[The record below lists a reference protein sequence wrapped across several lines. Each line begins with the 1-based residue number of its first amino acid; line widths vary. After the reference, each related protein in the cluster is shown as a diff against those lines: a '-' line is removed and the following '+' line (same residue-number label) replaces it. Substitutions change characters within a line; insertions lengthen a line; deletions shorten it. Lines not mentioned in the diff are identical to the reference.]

1 MGCRTFHLY
10 LYGTEFT
17 LVTDHK
23 PLKVIYGNKKAKPSA
38 RIERWVLRLQPYSF
52 KVVYRPGATNPA
64 DYLSRHP
71 IQTSRRQ
78 ENMTEEYV
86 NFIAFNSIPKTMTM
100 EEIVTATDSDKV
112 LREVRADI
120 KLNKWD
126 FDIVKPYKAIRD
138 EPAATSKGII
148 LREPRIVIPQLLQQ
162 RAVDNAQ
169 ESHLGLT
176 KTKALLREKI
186 WLPSIDKLV
195 KVH

>member
-23 PLKVIYGNKKAKPSA
+23 PLKVIYDNKKAKSSA
-38 RIERWVLRLQPYSF
+38 RTERWVLRLQPYSF
-52 KVVYRPGATNPA
+52 KVVYRPGATNSA

-86 NFIAFNSIPKTMTM
+86 NVIAFNSIPKTMTM
-100 EEIVTATDSDKV
+100 EEVTATGSDKV
-112 LREVRADI
+112 LREVRAAI
-120 KLNKWD
+120 KKGKLD
-126 FDIVKPYKAIRD
+126 FDIVKPYKAIKD
-138 EPAATSKGII
+138 ELTVTSKGII
-148 LREPRIVIPQLLQQ
+148 LREPRIVIPQSLQQ

-176 KTKALLREKI
+176 KTKALLRERFGSQVLI
-186 WLPSIDKLV
+186 S
-195 KVH
+195 